1 MNRRRFIALAT
12 FGTAA
17 VVSGCSTMSYMNDPL
32 VGSLTSGI
40 SGLSST
46 QAAGGVGS
54 LLGMAQSKLS
64 PADFATLTKALPNA
78 DKYMRAASD
87 AGISLAGVKDA
98 GSLNSAFSKLG
109 ISPEQ
114 GRSLTR
120 GVSDWLAKNGGDAAK
135 SVAGRALAL

>member
-1 MNRRRFIALAT
+1 
-12 FGTAA
+12 
-17 VVSGCSTMSYMNDPL
+17 
-32 VGSLTSGI
+32 
-40 SGLSST
+40 
-46 QAAGGVGS
+46 
-54 LLGMAQSKLS
+54 
-64 PADFATLTKALPNA
+64 
-78 DKYMRAASD
+78 
-87 AGISLAGVKDA
+87 LAGVKDA